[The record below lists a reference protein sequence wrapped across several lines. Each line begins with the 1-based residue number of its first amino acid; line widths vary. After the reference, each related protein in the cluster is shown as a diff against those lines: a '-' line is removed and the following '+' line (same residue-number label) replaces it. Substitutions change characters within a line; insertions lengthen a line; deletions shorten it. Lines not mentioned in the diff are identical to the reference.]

1 VTWPESVREFVSAR
15 ASRKCEYCLLDQADA
30 GLPHEIDHVISRK
43 HGGTQALENLA
54 YACYLCNR
62 YKGSDIA
69 SLHPQTGRLVRLLHP
84 RQDRWTDH
92 FRIAGPIL
100 EPLTEIGLAT
110 AVLLRLN
117 VADRV
122 AERKLLQS
130 LGRYPRVLSS

>member
-1 VTWPESVREFVSAR
+1 VTWPESVRDFVSER

-43 HGGTQALENLA
+43 HGGTTALENLA

-69 SLHPQTGRLVRLLHP
+69 SIDPKTGSVVRLFHP

-92 FRIAGPIL
+92 FQIAGPVL
-100 EPLTEIGLAT
+100 QPLTEIGMAT
-110 AVLLRLN
+110 AILLRLN
-117 VADRV
+117 VAGRV

>member
-1 VTWPESVREFVSAR
+1 VTWPESVRELVQAR
-15 ASRKCEYCLLDQADA
+15 ASWKCEYCLLDQADA

-43 HGGTQALENLA
+43 HGGTGAIENLA

-69 SLHPQTGRLVRLLHP
+69 SLHPKTGSLVRLFHP

-100 EPLTEIGLAT
+100 EPLTEVGMAT
-110 AVLLRLN
+110 AQLLRLN
-117 VADRV
+117 VAARV

-130 LGRYPRVLSS
+130 LDRYPKV